1 MPTQSRHLRQRIF
14 TISTNAGAYAS
25 IDERTMLSGGAGR
38 GGEEPDRRVGHVQG
52 SGHKA
57 QLQRH
62 SEALRQGQAHRG
74 VVLEGRGRAAPR
86 RARRQGGLVRRA
98 HIEEVAAKAQL
109 PGVTKKGIHEWLL
122 HRYPGEDLAGY
133 NAFTQFMRKNGIAV
147 GASGG
152 PEPHPRFET
161 PPGLQLQFDWK
172 ESVKM
177 ANRDGELF
185 EFNVFAATLGH
196 SRRHIFIRSRT
207 RTTDDL
213 VRCMYATI
221 ARLGGVPREWVTD
234 NMSALVTVKGG
245 RRLRSSARTSSPRPP
260 ASS

>member
-1 MPTQSRHLRQRIF
+1 
-14 TISTNAGAYAS
+14 
-25 IDERTMLSGGAGR
+25 MLSGGAGR

-74 VVLEGRGRAAPR
+74 VVLEGRGRPAPR
-86 RARRQGGLVRRA
+86 RARRQGGLLRRA
-98 HIEEVAAKAQL
+98 HRGGGRQGAAA
-109 PGVTKKGIHEWLL
+109 GVTRRASTSGCCTGIPARTWPATTPSPSSCA
-122 HRYPGEDLAGY
+122 R
-133 NAFTQFMRKNGIAV
+133 T
-147 GASGG
+147 ASPSGPPTA

-172 ESVKM
+172 ESIRM

-196 SRRHIFIRSRT
+196 SRRHIFIRSGT

-221 ARLGGVPREWVTD
+221 ARLGGRAPRVGHGQHVRPGD
-234 NMSALVTVKGG
+234 GQG
-245 RRLRSSARTSSPRPP
+245 RQAPQGPARIRVRQGRP